1 MPVCAY
7 TRVPVPVLRSV
18 LAKEYARE
26 DRVCVLALRSVFAK
40 ECGRVGEWKS

>member
-1 MPVCAY
+1 MCPCA
-7 TRVPVPVLRSV
+7 RIPVPVLRSV